1 MPGVEIGLLA
11 FLAGVVA
18 GAIILRLYHAKALAE
33 LERLRAAA
41 QKAVAEGV
49 GELESKL

>member
-1 MPGVEIGLLA
+1 MPSAEMGLIA

-18 GAIILRLYHAKALAE
+18 GAIIMRLYHAKALAE
-33 LERLRAAA
+33 LKRLRAAA
-41 QKAVAEGV
+41 KRAVTKDV